1 MSTTVDQRVVEMRF
15 DNKQFEEG
23 ISTTMSNLDKFKK
36 SLKLEG
42 ATKGLEDV
50 STAANKLDF
59 TRIEN
64 TACQAGFHIQDVWLK
79 LSNVFE
85 YRIARRSLDVAGN
98 MAKAL
103 TIEPIMTGFSEYET
117 KIGAIQTILS
127 NTASKGT
134 TMEDVTKV
142 IGELNT
148 YADKT
153 IYNFAEMTKNIGTF
167 TAAGIG
173 LEESATSIQG
183 IANLAAASGST
194 SQQASTAMYQLSQAL
209 STGTVRLMD
218 WNSVVNAGMGGEK
231 FQEALKATAREH
243 GVAVD
248 DIIEKNGSFRESLQD
263 GWLSAEILSTTLQKF
278 TTGGAKD
285 YAQSMVEAGKWT
297 QKEADALIAEAQ
309 AMEDAAT
316 KVKTFTQL
324 WDTLKESAQ
333 SGWSQTWE
341 IIIGDFEEAKETL
354 TKFSDVIGGI
364 INASAEARNELLQ
377 GWKDAGGRLDLVD
390 SLFNIFEG
398 IMSIV
403 KPIKEA
409 FDEIF
414 PPLTVEQ
421 LKNFTG
427 GIKELTEKFKLSETA
442 SENLKRTFKG
452 LFAVLDIVG
461 QVFSAIFSAVGS
473 LLGGVGEL
481 GGGILGVTADIGD
494 ALVRFSEFIRQ
505 SNVLNTVFGGIATVI
520 KTVSKGVKIF
530 ISILKEKI
538 LSPAWEKLG
547 GVFQGIGSVMSRIG
561 DAADGMK
568 TGVTNAFGAIDSAA
582 EKSPFIK
589 LLQAIWKAVTVI
601 GSAIGKVFGA
611 LATGFTNMIAN
622 ADFSGLL
629 DLINTLSVGGIAVF
643 LGKLSKGFTDVVE
656 TVGSFK
662 DSAIGILDSVRDC
675 FTAYQEQL
683 KAGTLLKI
691 AGAIAILAASLLVLS
706 TIEEDQ
712 LMSAITAIT
721 VLFGELVGSMSMIS
735 KIGSNAGLVKVG
747 AAMIAVSVA
756 VLIMA
761 SALKKLSGIDS
772 DGMFTGIVGIVVLIE
787 MLAATARVLGREGNT
802 VIKGAGQMVI
812 FAVAIKILVSAC
824 EDLAALK
831 FGELVKGLIGV
842 GVLLAGVSL
851 FLNNT
856 SFQGKSLSTAVGIIA
871 ISAAIKILASACSD
885 FGQMSWGEISKGLVA
900 ITMLLAELAVFT
912 NLTGDATKVIST
924 GIGLIAIAAAMKI
937 FASALNDLAALS
949 LEEIGRGLFA
959 MTGALLAVIAAIY
972 LLPTNLVSSGV
983 GLIAIATAILILS
996 NALGSM
1002 GGMSWESVAKGLVS
1016 LGGAMLILAVGLN
1029 AMNGTLAGSAAL
1041 MVAAIAI
1048 ATLTP
1053 SLLMLGAMSWES
1065 IAKGLISIAGAFAVI
1080 GVAALVLQPLLP
1092 VILGLAGAL
1101 ALIGVGILAAGVG
1114 LTAFAVGFQALA
1126 LAVSTGTVA
1135 VVAALTSIVSG
1146 IASLIP
1152 LILTKIG
1159 EGILALCMV
1168 IGEGGPAICAAITA
1182 ILLAAIEAI
1191 TTVLPPLMEC
1201 VGLIITELL
1210 ALIVSYVPK
1219 IVDAG
1224 IELIIGLLDG
1234 ISSQLGD
1241 IIDAGVNLIVQFI
1254 RGIVM
1259 AVPKLVDEG
1268 MKLIID
1274 FINGLAE
1281 SIRTNT
1287 PLMIDA
1293 TNNLMDAVMEAI
1305 AAWFK
1310 NAVTRGG
1317 ELVSKIGEGIKS
1329 GFSKITQAGKDLVQ
1343 GFIDGIKSMISNVAS
1358 AAKSVG
1364 EKALNGIKSFL
1375 GIKSPSRAFME
1386 IGEYSGEGLING
1398 MLACSKGVE
1407 NASKSIG
1414 SSATKS
1420 MSKAISGIA
1429 DAFNSDVDAQ
1439 PTIRPVLDLSN
1450 IRTGAR
1456 SISSIFGSGA
1466 SVEVLATAGS
1476 VNAKMG
1482 SINQNGTTSDVVS
1495 AINKLRKDLSNM
1507 EHSTYNVNG
1516 VTYDDGSN
1524 ISEAV
1529 KSIVRAAR
1537 IERRT

>member
-23 ISTTMSNLDKFKK
+23 ISNTMSSLDKFKQ
-36 SLKLEG
+36 SLNLTG
-42 ATKGLEDV
+42 ATKGLENVDSAAKKVDMSGLSGAVEAVRTKFSALEVMGVTALANITNSAVNAGKRIV
-50 STAANKLDF
+50 S
-59 TRIEN
+59 
-64 TACQAGFHIQDVWLK
+64 
-79 LSNVFE
+79 
-85 YRIARRSLDVAGN
+85 
-98 MAKAL
+98 AL
-103 TIEPIMTGFSEYET
+103 TIDPIKTGFSEYET
-117 KIGAIQTILS
+117 KINAIQTILS

-134 TMEDVTKV
+134 TMDDVTKV

-153 IYNFAEMTKNIGTF
+153 IYNFAEMTRNIGTF

-248 DIIEKNGSFRESLQD
+248 DIIEKNGSFRDSLQD

-278 TTGGAKD
+278 TTGGAKE
-285 YAQSMVEAGKWT
+285 YAKSMIEAGKWT
-297 QKEADALIAEAQ
+297 QEEADALLKEAQ

-354 TKFSDVIGGI
+354 TKFSDVIGGMI
-364 INASAEARNELLQ
+364 SASAEARNELLQ

-398 IMSIV
+398 VVSIV

-409 FDEIF
+409 FNEIF

-452 LFAVLDIVG
+452 LFAVFDIVG
-461 QVFSAIFSAVGS
+461 QVLSAVFSAVGS

-481 GGGILGVTADIGD
+481 GGGILGITANIGD
-494 ALVRFSEFIRQ
+494 SIVRFSEFIRQ
-505 SNVLNTVFGGIATVI
+505 SNVLNTVFQGIASVI
-520 KTVSKGVKIF
+520 KMVVSGVKKLLG
-530 ISILKEKI
+530 ILNEKI
-538 LSPAWEKLG
+538 LSPGWEAIG
-547 GVFQGIGSVMSRIG
+547 GIFEGIGRMMSRIG

-568 TGVTNAFGAIDSAA
+568 SGVTNAFDSIDSAA

-589 LLQAIWKAVTVI
+589 LLQAVWKAVTVV
-601 GSAIGKVFGA
+601 GSAIGKVFGS
-611 LATGFTNMIAN
+611 LATGFTNIISN
-622 ADFSGLL
+622 ADFSGIL
-629 DLINTLSVGGIAVF
+629 DFINTLSIGGIAVF
-643 LGKLSKGFTDVVE
+643 VGKFVKGFSDIVD

-662 DSAIGILDSVRDC
+662 ESAIGILDSVRDC

-683 KAGTLLKI
+683 KAGALLKI
-691 AGAIAILAASLLVLS
+691 AGAIAILTASLLVLS
-706 TIEEDQ
+706 TIDEDQ

-721 VLFGELVGSMSMIS
+721 VLFGELVGSMSIVS
-735 KIGSNAGLVKVG
+735 KIGSNKGLVKIG
-747 AAMIAVSVA
+747 IAMITISVA

-761 SALKKLSGIDS
+761 SALKKLAGIGA
-772 DGMFTGIVGIVVLIE
+772 DGMLTGIVGIVVLIE
-787 MLAATARVLGREGNT
+787 MLAATARTLGKQENT
-802 VIKGAGQMVI
+802 IIKGAGQMVI
-812 FAVAIKILVSAC
+812 FAIAIKILASAC
-824 EDLAALK
+824 EDLSALS
-831 FGELVKGLIGV
+831 FGGLIKGLLGV
-842 GVLLAGVSL
+842 GALLAGVSL

-856 SFQGKSLSTAVGIIA
+856 QFSGKSMSTALGIVLLA
-871 ISAAIKILASACSD
+871 SAIKILASACGD
-885 FGQMSWGEISKGLVA
+885 FGQMSWSEIGKGLTA
-900 ITMLLAELAVFT
+900 IGALLLALGVFT
-912 NLTGDATKVIST
+912 NLTGNTQKVMST
-924 GIGLIAIAAAMKI
+924 GIALIAISAAMKI
-937 FASALNDLAALS
+937 FASAAKDIAS
-949 LEEIGRGLFA
+949 LTWEEIGKGLVA
-959 MTGALLAVIAAIY
+959 MAGALTAITLAVNF
-972 LLPTNLVSSGV
+972 LPKNLVASGI
-983 GLIAIATAILILS
+983 GLIAISTAILILS
-996 NALGSM
+996 NALVSM
-1002 GGMSWESVAKGLVS
+1002 GGMSWDGVAKGLVS

-1029 AMNGTLAGSAAL
+1029 VMNGTLAGSAAL
-1041 MVAAIAI
+1041 MVAALAI

-1053 SLLMLGAMSWES
+1053 ALLMLGAMSWES
-1065 IAKGLISIAGAFAVI
+1065 IAKGLIAIAGSFTVI
-1080 GVAALVLQPLLP
+1080 GIAALVLQPLLP

-1101 ALIGVGILAAGVG
+1101 ALVGVGILAAGVG
-1114 LTAFAVGFQALA
+1114 LTAFAIGFEALA

-1135 VVAALTSIVSG
+1135 IVAALASIITGVLN
-1146 IASLIP
+1146 LIP
-1152 LILTKIG
+1152 QIVRIIG
-1159 EGILALCMV
+1159 DFIVGLCVVITEGSW
-1168 IGEGGPAICAAITA
+1168 AICEAVTA
-1182 ILLAAIEAI
+1182 VLLAIIEAI
-1191 TTVLPPLMEC
+1191 VLIIPPLMEC

-1234 ISSQLGD
+1234 IASQIEP
-1241 IIDAGVNLIVQFI
+1241 IIDAGINLVVQFV

-1259 AVPKLVDEG
+1259 AVPKLVDAG
-1268 MKLIID
+1268 MKMIID
-1274 FINGLAE
+1274 FLNGMANT
-1281 SIRTNT
+1281 IRKNT
-1287 PLMIDA
+1287 ALLREAI
-1293 TNNLMDAVMEAI
+1293 NNLMDAVLDAI
-1305 AAWFK
+1305 APWLDDALAK
-1310 NAVTRGG
+1310 AK
-1317 ELVSKIGEGIKS
+1317 ELVGKLWEGLTSGLSKM
-1329 GFSKITQAGKDLVQ
+1329 TQAGKDLVQ
-1343 GFIDGIKSMISNVAS
+1343 GFINGIKSMISSVAN

-1398 MLACSKGVE
+1398 MLACSRGVE

-1420 MSKAISGIA
+1420 MSKALSGIA
-1429 DAFNSDVDAQ
+1429 DAVNSDVDTQ

-1450 IRTGAR
+1450 IRSGAR

-1466 SVEVLATAGS
+1466 PVEVLATAGS
-1476 VNAKMG
+1476 VNARMG
-1482 SINQNGTTSDVVS
+1482 SINQNGTNSDVVS
-1495 AINKLRKDLSNM
+1495 AINKLRKDLGNI
-1507 EHSTYNVNG
+1507 EHATYHVNG